1 MVVTNKGISG
11 LALQLTPSGTYPR
24 YLSIGIG
31 SKNENANVTTM
42 GSESM
47 RQVFTTTNMSTQKK
61 VLWTT
66 DFSSVQMSGL
76 NFREFALQTGSP
88 ATEIW
93 HYTNL
98 GDSLNFDGSNE
109 LRIELTWTLF

>member
-1 MVVTNKGISG
+1 MVVTNQGLSG
-11 LALQLTPSGTYPR
+11 TALLLTASGTYPR

-31 SKNENANVTTM
+31 SKNENVNVTAM
-42 GSESM
+42 GSESI
-47 RQVFTTTNMSTQKK
+47 RQVFTSTNIATQKK

-76 NFREFALQTGSP
+76 NFREFALFTGSP
-88 ATEIW
+88 ATEMW

-98 GDSLNFDGSNE
+98 GDALNFDGSNE
-109 LRIELTWTLF
+109 LRIELTWTMF